1 MKQLFLALTVC
12 GLMTLSA
19 CTTPKAKGLP
29 PNAITL
35 PESQQQAE
43 LFWQDHT
50 FAFLLYQE
58 AQSQKPSSLQI
69 LALTLSGQ
77 LLFELHYDGQTLHTV
92 QKHPKLKS
100 LPVDFLMRDIWWASM
115 PLTEVQSAINKLGL
129 DITESDGVRT
139 IYPVKT
145 PNQAKLIAI
154 QGADGTLS
162 IENKDVPYKVVMT
175 GTGQFVE

>member
-1 MKQLFLALTVC
+1 MKKLFLALMAC

-29 PNAITL
+29 ANAITL
-35 PESQQQAE
+35 PKSQQQAE
-43 LFWQDHT
+43 LFWQDHS
-50 FAFLLYQE
+50 FVFLLHQE
-58 AQSQKPSSLQI
+58 AQSQKTPSLQI

-77 LLFELHYDGQTLHTV
+77 LLFELHYDGQTLRTV

-115 PLTEVQSAINKLGL
+115 PLTDVKSAIGGLGL
-129 DITESDGVRT
+129 DITETNGVRT
-139 IYPVKT
+139 IYPAKT
-145 PNQAKLIAI
+145 PKQSKLIATW
-154 QGADGTLS
+154 GTDDTLS

-175 GTGQFVE
+175 VAGQFVE